1 MTSITI
7 SNRDDTVTSPLLAQA
22 AVHGRPMED
31 EAGEIL
37 RASPTREPPAAGNLA
52 AAIRARFAPLGG
64 VELPTITRDLT
75 RAPPSFDE

>member
-1 MTSITI
+1 
-7 SNRDDTVTSPLLAQA
+7 
-22 AVHGRPMED
+22 MED